1 MQMTLSLAFL
11 APDDCHVVAIFKGL
25 VVFRD
30 GLTRP
35 MASARTRAVGLRIKI
50 DQRFDRLSFA
60 PTNDQLKRH
69 DGHPFGCNG
78 DAHVNRS
85 GLIGGSMLAFVIQN
99 HSHRAGADLG
109 RELVGRLAC
118 HGSPFSDFHK
128 GIESNNLWGPF
139 GHSMGRSVFPWTN

>member
-1 MQMTLSLAFL
+1 MRMTLSLAFL

-60 PTNDQLKRH
+60 PTND
-69 DGHPFGCNG
+69 
-78 DAHVNRS
+78 
-85 GLIGGSMLAFVIQN
+85 
-99 HSHRAGADLG
+99 
-109 RELVGRLAC
+109 
-118 HGSPFSDFHK
+118 
-128 GIESNNLWGPF
+128 
-139 GHSMGRSVFPWTN
+139 